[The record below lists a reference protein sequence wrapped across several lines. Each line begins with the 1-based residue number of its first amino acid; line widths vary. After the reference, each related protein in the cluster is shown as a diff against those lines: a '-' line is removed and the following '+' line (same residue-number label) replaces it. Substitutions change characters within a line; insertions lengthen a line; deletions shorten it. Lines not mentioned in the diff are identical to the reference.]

1 MINRV
6 SKPKQK
12 IYRKAD
18 VPTTASSVVVIQRK
32 ACVTRTVVRS
42 NQIVAQVLTVVVSSL
57 TFVNVWN

>member
-1 MINRV
+1 M
-6 SKPKQK
+6 
-12 IYRKAD
+12 YRKAD

-57 TFVNVWN
+57 TFVNV